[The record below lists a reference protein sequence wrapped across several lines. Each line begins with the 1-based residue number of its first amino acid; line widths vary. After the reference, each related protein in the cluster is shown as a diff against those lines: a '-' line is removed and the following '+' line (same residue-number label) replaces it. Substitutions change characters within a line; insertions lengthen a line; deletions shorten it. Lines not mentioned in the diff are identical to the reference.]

1 MSSSRRAQRHQIIT
15 ARLSFYFKLPERHK
29 VAATRDKLTR
39 ALGLLDDKLTEAGAT
54 MSLWM
59 IGGGCMMLHLDSRES
74 SGDLDVIPRKG
85 DFRAL
90 MRFVEEVAQEMREQ
104 GEPIADDWMN
114 GDFSPQLMTLNISP
128 NDFEADPRFH
138 WKAMDIRFAKPE
150 LMLALKA
157 FSFRPEGMDR
167 QDLAALMDMAHVR
180 DLDHFYDILEHYG
193 DINMIQ
199 DGDDLLM
206 ENMFKEVRSRRS

>member
-1 MSSSRRAQRHQIIT
+1 MPSRRAQRHLTIT
-15 ARLSFYFKLPERHK
+15 ARLSFYFKIPRNRKIGE
-29 VAATRDKLTR
+29 VRDKLLR
-39 ALGLLDDKLTEAGAT
+39 ALNLLDDKLAEAGAS
-54 MSLWM
+54 MALWM

-74 SGDLDVIPRKG
+74 SGDLDVVPRKG

-90 MRFVEEVAQEMREQ
+90 MRFATEVAQEMRAQ
-104 GEPIADDWMN
+104 GEPLPDDWIN
-114 GDFSPQLMTLNISP
+114 GDFTPQLLTLNVGP
-128 NDFEADPRFH
+128 QDFESDPRFH

-167 QDLAALMDMAHVR
+167 QDLMVLMDLAHVR

-193 DINMIQ
+193 DIDMIP
-199 DGDDLLM
+199 DGDDVLM
-206 ENMFKEVRSRRS
+206 ERMFKEVRSRRS

>member
-1 MSSSRRAQRHQIIT
+1 MPSRRAQRHLTIT
-15 ARLSFYFKLPERHK
+15 ARLSFYFKIPRNRKIGE
-29 VAATRDKLTR
+29 VRDKLLR
-39 ALGLLDDKLTEAGAT
+39 ALNLLDDKLVEAGAS
-54 MSLWM
+54 MALWM

-74 SGDLDVIPRKG
+74 SGDLDVVPRKG

-90 MRFVEEVAQEMREQ
+90 MRFATEVAQEMRAQ
-104 GEPIADDWMN
+104 GEPLPDDWIN
-114 GDFSPQLMTLNISP
+114 GDFTPQLLTLNVGP
-128 NDFEADPRFH
+128 QDFESDPRFH

-167 QDLAALMDMAHVR
+167 QDLMVLMDLAHVR

-193 DINMIQ
+193 DIDMIP
-199 DGDDLLM
+199 DGDDVLM
-206 ENMFKEVRSRRS
+206 ERMFKEVRSRRS

>member
-1 MSSSRRAQRHQIIT
+1 MPSRRAQRHLTIT
-15 ARLSFYFKLPERHK
+15 ARLSFYFKIPRNRKIGE
-29 VAATRDKLTR
+29 VQDKLLR
-39 ALGLLDDKLTEAGAT
+39 ALNLLDDKLAEAGAS
-54 MSLWM
+54 MALWM

-74 SGDLDVIPRKG
+74 SGDLDVVPRKG

-90 MRFVEEVAQEMREQ
+90 MRFATEVAQEMRAQ
-104 GEPIADDWMN
+104 GEPLPDDWIN
-114 GDFSPQLMTLNISP
+114 GDFTPQLLTLNVGP
-128 NDFEADPRFH
+128 QDFESDPRFH

-167 QDLAALMDMAHVR
+167 QDLMVLMDLAHVR

-193 DINMIQ
+193 DIDMIP
-199 DGDDLLM
+199 DGDDVLM
-206 ENMFKEVRSRRS
+206 ERMFKEVRSRRS

>member
-1 MSSSRRAQRHQIIT
+1 MPSRRAQRHLTIT
-15 ARLSFYFKLPERHK
+15 ARLSFYFKIHRNRKIGE
-29 VAATRDKLTR
+29 VRDKLLR
-39 ALGLLDDKLTEAGAT
+39 ALNLLDDKLAEAGAS
-54 MSLWM
+54 MALWM

-74 SGDLDVIPRKG
+74 SGDLDVVPRKG

-90 MRFVEEVAQEMREQ
+90 MRFATEVAQEMRAQ
-104 GEPIADDWMN
+104 GEPLPDDWIN
-114 GDFSPQLMTLNISP
+114 GDFTPQLLTLNVGP
-128 NDFEADPRFH
+128 QDFESDPRFH

-167 QDLAALMDMAHVR
+167 QDLMVLMDLAHVR

-193 DINMIQ
+193 DIDMIP
-199 DGDDLLM
+199 DGDDVLM
-206 ENMFKEVRSRRS
+206 ERMFKEVRSRRS

>member
-1 MSSSRRAQRHQIIT
+1 MPSRRAQRHLTIT
-15 ARLSFYFKLPERHK
+15 ARLSFYFKIPRNRKIGE
-29 VAATRDKLTR
+29 VRDKLLR
-39 ALGLLDDKLTEAGAT
+39 ALSLLDDKLAEAGAS
-54 MSLWM
+54 MALWM

-74 SGDLDVIPRKG
+74 SGDLDVVPRKG

-90 MRFVEEVAQEMREQ
+90 MRFATEVAQEMRAQ
-104 GEPIADDWMN
+104 GEPLPDDWIN
-114 GDFSPQLMTLNISP
+114 GDFTPQLLTLNVGP
-128 NDFEADPRFH
+128 QDFESDPRFH

-167 QDLAALMDMAHVR
+167 QDLMVLMDLAHVR

-193 DINMIQ
+193 DIDMIP
-199 DGDDLLM
+199 DGDDVLM
-206 ENMFKEVRSRRS
+206 ERMFKEVRSRRS

>member
-1 MSSSRRAQRHQIIT
+1 MSSSRRAQHHQVIT
-15 ARLSFYFKLPERHK
+15 ARLSFYFRMPKRRK
-29 VAATRDKLTR
+29 IGATRDKLLR
-39 ALGLLDDKLTEAGAT
+39 ALNLLDDKLVEAGAA
-54 MSLWM
+54 MALWM

-90 MRFVEEVAQEMREQ
+90 LRFAEEVAQEMRAQ
-104 GEPIADDWMN
+104 GEPIPDDWIN
-114 GDFSPQLMTLNISP
+114 GDFAPQLMTLLVSP

-167 QDLAALMDMAHVR
+167 QDLAVLMDMAHVR

-193 DINMIQ
+193 DVDMIP
-199 DGDDLLM
+199 DGDDILM
-206 ENMFKEVRSRRS
+206 ERMFKEVRSRRT